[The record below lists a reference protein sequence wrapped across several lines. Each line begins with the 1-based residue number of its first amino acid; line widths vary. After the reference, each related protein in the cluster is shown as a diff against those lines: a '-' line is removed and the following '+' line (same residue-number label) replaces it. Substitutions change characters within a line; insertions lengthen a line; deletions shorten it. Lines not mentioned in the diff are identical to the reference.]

1 EHPQTAGGHARL
13 LRQLA
18 RCLTQ
23 QADHPSLRT
32 ISPETRMMGKDR
44 FQNLIAH
51 GPLFIP
57 RWGSYLCRLEQRPA
71 RDIFDNPV
79 RLCMALRR
87 TQQLFALNAIC
98 MDLPIERIICADP
111 LNMTELLD
119 NFEVMLE
126 AYRGL
131 SRIIEP
137 EIGLFPYIPGP
148 GNVSRAI
155 DLPAS
160 LTETAWFERCRDTV
174 LSLIRHLGEANI
186 FTAVFIDE
194 SMINPMEFSAAY
206 CQALRAIFNLLA
218 FYELAVLLIR
228 QAPPDKKAAPS
239 GIEELSPTAI
249 VFPSDRATLPKK
261 PAFTGFTGRAISPE
275 LFASGND
282 VILRIISDMLEHRVT
297 IITTAGEVPPNVEPR
312 TIHALS
318 HCICDHT

>member
-1 EHPQTAGGHARL
+1 
-13 LRQLA
+13 
-18 RCLTQ
+18 
-23 QADHPSLRT
+23 
-32 ISPETRMMGKDR
+32 MGKAR
-44 FQNLIAH
+44 FQGLIAH

-57 RWGSYLCRLEQRPA
+57 RWGSYLGRLEQRPT
-71 RDIFDNPV
+71 REIFENPV

-87 TQQLFALNAIC
+87 TQQLFALNTIC
-98 MDLPIERIICADP
+98 IELPTERIICSDP
-111 LNMTELLD
+111 LKMTEPRSD
-119 NFEVMLE
+119 FEVMLE

-137 EIGLFPYIPGP
+137 AVGLFSYIPGP
-148 GNVSRAI
+148 GNLSRAI
-155 DLPAS
+155 VRPAS

-174 LSLIRHLGEANI
+174 FSLIRHLGEANI

-194 SMINPMEFSAAY
+194 SMINTTEFSADY

-228 QAPPDKKAAPS
+228 QAPPDEEAAPS

-249 VFPSDRATLPKK
+249 VFQSDRATLPKN

-275 LFASGND
+275 LLASGND
-282 VILRIISDMLEHRVT
+282 VILRTISDMLEHGVA

-318 HCICDHT
+318 QRIHDHT